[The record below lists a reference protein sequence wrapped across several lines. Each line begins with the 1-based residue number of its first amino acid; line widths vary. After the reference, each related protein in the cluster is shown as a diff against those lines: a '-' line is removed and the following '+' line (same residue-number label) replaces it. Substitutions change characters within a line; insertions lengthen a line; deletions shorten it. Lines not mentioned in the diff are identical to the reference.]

1 MHSAIQNGGGA
12 VKRPAR
18 IAALAAAC
26 VVAALI
32 IQGCRAKSAPLPPL
46 AANAVVLAYG
56 DSLTFGTG
64 AAPDQSYPAK
74 LAQRI
79 GREIVNLGIPGE
91 VSSDGLRRLPAA
103 LDEVK
108 PALLILCH
116 GGNDFLQK
124 LDPAVTEANVRAMI
138 KLARERNIAVV
149 LMATPKPGLLL
160 SPAPFYEAAAKDLQV
175 PLEDAVLAKVLS
187 DNSLKSDLV
196 HPNAAGYDRI
206 ADALANTLK
215 QAGAL

>member
-1 MHSAIQNGGGA
+1 MRHSLSRA
-12 VKRPAR
+12 V
-18 IAALAAAC
+18 IAFVGLAL
-26 VVAALI
+26 VLSL
-32 IQGCRAKSAPLPPL
+32 QGCGRKSAPLPALPP
-46 AANAVVLAYG
+46 NAVVLAFG

-64 AAPDQSYPAK
+64 AAPEQSYPAK

-79 GREIVNLGIPGE
+79 GREIVNLGVPGE
-91 VSSDGLRRLPAA
+91 VSGDGLRRLPGA

-116 GGNDFLQK
+116 GGNDFLRK
-124 LDPAVTEANVRAMI
+124 LDPVATEANVRAMI
-138 KLARERNIAVV
+138 KLARDRNIPVL
-149 LMATPKPGLLL
+149 LMATPKPGLIL
-160 SPAPFYEAAAKDLQV
+160 SPPPFYETVAKDLQV

-196 HPNAAGYDRI
+196 HPNAAGYERI
-206 ADALANTLK
+206 AEALAATLK